1 MNKLN
6 KQHSNTQGNTLD
18 LELRGKKVLITGA
31 SKGLGLACAHGFASE
46 GAIVHLAARNESALK
61 SAAEAIRKQ
70 YKTEVFIHAVDLSK
84 TENVVALGKTCAD
97 VDILINNAGA
107 IPGGDLLDITD
118 ERWRQAWD
126 LKVFGFINL
135 TRELYKA
142 MRERKS
148 GVIVNI
154 IGVAGERHRANYIT
168 GTTGNAGLMAF
179 TRALGSESVD
189 HGIRVVGINPGRI
202 ETERQVGHFKEQAL
216 KAFGD
221 ESRWPELQ
229 AKVVASLPF
238 GRAGR
243 PAEVSDLATFL
254 ASNRASYISG
264 TVVTIDAGSSLRPR
278 V

>member
-1 MNKLN
+1 
-6 KQHSNTQGNTLD
+6 LD

-31 SKGLGLACAHGFASE
+31 SKGLGLACAQGFASE

-61 SAAEAIRKQ
+61 SAAESIRKQ

-84 TENVVALGKTCAD
+84 TENVIALGKTCAD
-97 VDILINNAGA
+97 VDILVNNAGA

-126 LKVFGFINL
+126 LKVFSFINL

-202 ETERQVGHFKEQAL
+202 ETERQVGHFKEEAL

-229 AKVVASLPF
+229 AKVVVSLPF

-243 PAEVSDLATFL
+243 PSEVSDLATFL